1 VQLKADIMEFGGPV
15 PTFDDLSIDDNMSQ
29 LDRVVKYSTST
40 IALQR
45 LVHVKVSLRCYHI
58 VPGASR
64 FLLLIHRSDAYSI
77 TFLLSLRCWVRL
89 LPV

>member
-45 LVHVKVSLRCYHI
+45 LVHVKVSFDC
-58 VPGASR
+58 
-64 FLLLIHRSDAYSI
+64 
-77 TFLLSLRCWVRL
+77 
-89 LPV
+89 

>member
-45 LVHVKVSLRCYHI
+45 LVHVKVSLRCCNI
-58 VPGASR
+58 VPGASSV
-64 FLLLIHRSDAYSI
+64 LAADTNAYSI
-77 TFLLSLRCWVRL
+77 TCLLSHRCWVRL
-89 LPV
+89 LPL